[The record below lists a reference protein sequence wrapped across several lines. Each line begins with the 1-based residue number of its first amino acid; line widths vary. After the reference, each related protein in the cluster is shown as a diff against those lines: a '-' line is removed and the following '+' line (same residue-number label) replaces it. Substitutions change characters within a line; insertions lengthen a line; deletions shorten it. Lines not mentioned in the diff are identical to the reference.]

1 MANIELD
8 GANKKIKVDSGDLTL
23 DVPGDIILDA
33 DGADLVFADGG
44 TNILKVTNSSSDVV
58 FQPQVDA
65 KDLKFNQYDGRTLLE
80 VNDGGFV
87 AIANGA
93 TGPGQLRLYEDT
105 DNGTNYSAFQVG
117 TQSGDITYTL
127 PTADGS
133 SGQVLSTNGSGTLSW
148 ATASSADPSSADGDS
163 LGTASLEWS
172 DLYLA
177 DGGVIYFGNDQ
188 DVALIH
194 NADKGL
200 KLKSTATS
208 DDTPAIFTLQTG
220 DTDIGDADV
229 IGKIEFQAPDEGSG
243 TDAILVG
250 AAIQAVAVGDFSSSA
265 NAMELQFM
273 TAESATA
280 SAKMRIRGDG
290 KVGISPD
297 GNAPDLGTGLH
308 IRTSDSSV
316 SSVAGGMDELVLENG
331 SANCGLTICTAND
344 ALARIAFADPQDNG
358 AGGIDYDH
366 GSNMF
371 KVIAAGSGNL
381 FVQSDRV
388 GIGTG
393 GNTDDARVHIET
405 PDQQNM
411 KLQRPGTGSA
421 GHISFD
427 NDNGRVGEI
436 FSNGST
442 TTYSTSSD
450 YRLKENV
457 DYTWDATS
465 RLKQLKP
472 ARFNWI
478 ADDTNTL
485 QDGFL
490 AHEVSSI
497 VPIAVSKT
505 KDAKKTLT
513 NVVLNASGKVI
524 NSKISKDDWEHGKKE
539 DEDGNRVFPADS
551 TWEASKEVP
560 DYQTIDESKL
570 VPLLVKTVQEL
581 EARIKTLED
590 A

>member
-1 MANIELD
+1 MAEIRINSTGGLKLYDADNSHYAQIVAGTITSNVDAITLGHD
-8 GANKKIKVDSGDLTL
+8 TVTIADNLSLGSDSAILKFGADTEIALTHVADTGLKLTDSGGTPTL
-23 DVPGDIILDA
+23 QLHDANESIASDGSKVIITS
-33 DGADLVFADGG
+33 GG
-44 TNILKVTNSSSDVV
+44 T
-58 FQPQVDA
+58 
-65 KDLKFNQYDGRTLLE
+65 
-80 VNDGGFV
+80 
-87 AIANGA
+87 
-93 TGPGQLRLYEDT
+93 
-105 DNGTNYSAFQVG
+105 AF
-117 TQSGDITYTL
+117 SL
-127 PTADGS
+127 PTSDGS
-133 SGQVLSTNGSGTLSW
+133 NGQVLSTNGSGVLSF
-148 ATASSADPSSADGDS
+148 ATASSANPASADGDT

-172 DLYLA
+172 DLFLA
-177 DGGVIYFGNDQ
+177 DGGIIYFGNDQ

-229 IGKIEFQAPDEGSG
+229 IGKIEFQAPDEGTG

-273 TAESATA
+273 TAESAAA

-297 GNAPDLGTGLH
+297 GAAPDLGTGLH
-308 IRTSDSSV
+308 IRTSDSSA
-316 SSVAGGMDELVLENG
+316 SVASGMDELVLENG
-331 SANCGLTICTAND
+331 SANCGLSILTAND

-388 GIGTG
+388 GVGTG

-405 PDQQNM
+405 PNQQCI
-411 KLQRPGTGSA
+411 KTQRPGTSNS
-421 GHISFD
+421 GHITFV
-427 NDNGRVGEI
+427 NDNGVVGEI
-436 FSNGST
+436 TTNGST
-442 TTYSTSSD
+442 TTFATSSD

-457 DYTWDATS
+457 DYTWNATT

-485 QDGFL
+485 VDGFL

-497 VPIAVSKT
+497 VPEAISKT
-505 KDAKKTLT
+505 KDATKTLT
-513 NVVLNASGKVI
+513 NVVLDANGKVI
-524 NSKISKDDWEHGKKE
+524 NSKISKDNWEHGKKE
-539 DEDGNRVFPADS
+539 DEDGNRIFPADS
-551 TWEASKEVP
+551 TWESSKEVP

-570 VPLLVKTVQEL
+570 VSLLVKTVQEL
-581 EARIKTLED
+581 EARITTLEG
-590 A
+590 